1 MTETIAVNGID
12 IAYRWDGPKGAPV
25 LTLSNSLAS
34 SYAMWDMQVPAL
46 IPSWRVLR
54 YDTRGHGASGVSEG
68 AYSMDMLARD
78 VIGLWDALGVEKSA
92 FCGLSLGGMTGQQLG
107 IAHGERLTGLVLCDT
122 IAKWPD
128 GVTAIWNGRVRSAQ
142 QAGMGPLVEPTLER
156 WFTKTYRERRPAVLD
171 AVAEMIA
178 NTPVAG
184 YVGASIGIVK
194 IDFLERLSSISVPT
208 LVIVGA
214 DDPATTV
221 EASEAIQSR
230 IPGAELAVVGEA
242 AHLSN
247 VEQPE
252 AFNAALLEFLSR
264 L

>member
-1 MTETIAVNGID
+1 MTDTIAVNGID
-12 IAYRWDGPKGAPV
+12 IAYRWDGPQDAPV

-34 SYAMWDMQVPAL
+34 THAMWDTQMPAL
-46 IPSWRVLR
+46 TSSWRVLR

-68 AYSMDMLARD
+68 AYSMDMLAKD
-78 VIGLWDALGVEKSA
+78 VVGLWDALGVEKSA

-107 IAHGERLTGLVLCDT
+107 IAHGERLTALVLCDT

-128 GVTAIWNGRVRSAQ
+128 GVTAIWNGRVRAAQ
-142 QAGMGPLVEPTLER
+142 QAGLGPLVEPTLER
-156 WFTKTYRERRPAVLD
+156 WFTKPYRDRRPAELD

-184 YVGASIGIVK
+184 YTGASMGIVK
-194 IDFLERLSSISVPT
+194 INFLDRLPSIAVPT

-221 EASEAIQSR
+221 AASEAIQSR
-230 IPGAELAVVGEA
+230 IPGAELAVIDEA
-242 AHLSN
+242 AHLAN
-247 VEQPE
+247 IEQPE
-252 AFNAALLEFLSR
+252 AFNAALTGFLSR